1 MHIDPTIMTWKLVKN
16 DGPPGLAFLDHMDGL
31 SSRFPSN
38 SLDSPVHK
46 KQETG
51 VRGEIGETKTR
62 AIKMAESTAWLL
74 MIFVVLTF
82 TVVSSIDDKCAA
94 CNAVAEEIENGLSKE
109 KPRNHLDM
117 RHRLDSTGQRK
128 GKVIDYRVSE
138 LRVVELLD
146 GLCDKMQDYTLQKV
160 DSKRYEWIRVDS
172 WDNLTIRE
180 WDWNSTKFLI
190 LAFLGIGITAFP
202 TNWLMHISCD
212 ANDKQEAKA
221 YSKDISSYCGR
232 LLEETEDELAERI
245 KKGSVKAG
253 GVSKILCQDLSKHCN
268 MSSDSH
274 QADADDDE
282 PDEL

>member
-1 MHIDPTIMTWKLVKN
+1 MRSV
-16 DGPPGLAFLDHMDGL
+16 
-31 SSRFPSN
+31 
-38 SLDSPVHK
+38 
-46 KQETG
+46 
-51 VRGEIGETKTR
+51 ETKTR
-62 AIKMAESTAWLL
+62 TIKMAELTAWLL
-74 MIFVVLTF
+74 MILVVLTF

-94 CNAVAEEIENGLSKE
+94 CNAVAEEIENGLSNE

-117 RHRLDSTGQRK
+117 RHRLDSKGQRK

-160 DSKRYEWIRVDS
+160 DSKRYEWVRVDS
-172 WDNLTIRE
+172 WDNLAI
-180 WDWNSTKFLI
+180 N
-190 LAFLGIGITAFP
+190 
-202 TNWLMHISCD
+202 
-212 ANDKQEAKA
+212 KQEAKA

-245 KKGSVKAG
+245 KKGSVKVG
-253 GVSKILCQDLSKHCN
+253 DVSKILCQDLSKHCN

-282 PDEL
+282 PDGEL